1 MARVNNESD
10 LLAANVTHERWSD
23 PQEQMLVFMT
33 LTARPIS
40 FEVGGERITAGY
52 LWSKV
57 IVVVG
62 LVAFETF
69 KELVGTA
76 VERDTR

>member
-10 LLAANVTHERWSD
+10 LLVANVTHERWSD

-52 LWSKV
+52 LWSQV